1 MDSKDVRIIFMG
13 SPAFAI
19 PSLSVLLENGFNVV
33 AVITSPDKP
42 AGRGL
47 KVKQSELKLSLSGKE
62 ILILQPENL
71 KDPEFHGELAGL
83 KPDLQIIVG
92 FRKLPE
98 EIWSIPKFGTFNL
111 HASYLPNYRG
121 AAPINWAIINGDEE
135 TGITT
140 FFINEK
146 IDTGKIIFRERVKI
160 DDDENAG
167 SLHDK
172 LAAIGAGLVLKT
184 TRAII
189 EGNVQETDQKDLLKG
204 MPGEIKLAPK
214 IFKEDCRINWNSN
227 PREVNYFIRGL
238 SPYPTAWTRLIT
250 NTDKKMTVKIF
261 SSKVES
267 MKHNKLP
274 GTLISD
280 QKSFLKIAVPGGYIE
295 IIELQ
300 LEGKKRM
307 EISDFLRGNQVDG
320 YKVEENKTN

>member
-135 TGITT
+135 TGITRCT
-140 FFINEK
+140 HC
-146 IDTGKIIFRERVKI
+146 DWREEPNR
-160 DDDENAG
+160 
-167 SLHDK
+167 S
-172 LAAIGAGLVLKT
+172 
-184 TRAII
+184 
-189 EGNVQETDQKDLLKG
+189 
-204 MPGEIKLAPK
+204 
-214 IFKEDCRINWNSN
+214 
-227 PREVNYFIRGL
+227 
-238 SPYPTAWTRLIT
+238 
-250 NTDKKMTVKIF
+250 
-261 SSKVES
+261 
-267 MKHNKLP
+267 
-274 GTLISD
+274 
-280 QKSFLKIAVPGGYIE
+280 
-295 IIELQ
+295 
-300 LEGKKRM
+300 
-307 EISDFLRGNQVDG
+307 
-320 YKVEENKTN
+320 